1 MCSHQSVVSCNKLSQ
16 FWGAAYLGL
25 HVSGIL
31 TVLLGPFPTTQ
42 HCGKLTPQV
51 VFRTFVVSFGVGV
64 LLIREAIRVLAGRS
78 QDVWVQIQ
86 ALLCLAI

>member
-1 MCSHQSVVSCNKLSQ
+1 MVLETFDIISCALPCIHVIHQSVVSCNKPSQ
-16 FWGAAYLGL
+16 FWGAAYPGP

-51 VFRTFVVSFGVGV
+51 VFRTFAVSFGVGV
-64 LLIREAIRVLAGRS
+64 LLIREAI
-78 QDVWVQIQ
+78 
-86 ALLCLAI
+86 